1 MDGYTRQDIIKKLE
15 ANRTIKDKFQT
26 EEQFTNWCN
35 RNLTYIK
42 QDKKINPI
50 WMVEMKSINQDWKD
64 KEYYSPQDANTMHQ
78 ELLKAYDEYEINIE
92 TLVHTKN
99 IKEALNKLNITLVNP
114 SARISTVS
122 KELKVKAVKRGYYRM
137 EDANKILDKIKET
150 YRGNKEE
157 TDEDRAIEEIKKVY
171 KERDDFKIE
180 CAKLK
185 AENEKLKEQLV
196 EQQETITR
204 QQGTIAKLE
213 NKHTSNKL
221 IDMILGRN
229 RGEVV

>member
-15 ANRTIKDKFQT
+15 ANRTIGNKFQT
-26 EEQFTNWCN
+26 EEQFINWCN

-50 WMVEMKSINQDWKD
+50 WTVEMKSINQDWKD
-64 KEYYSPQDANTMHQ
+64 KEYYSLQDANTMYQ

-157 TDEDRAIEEIKKVY
+157 TDEDKAIEETKNIDEEVLISVNNIFERLKNRLINQDNEIK
-171 KERDDFKIE
+171 
-180 CAKLK
+180 
-185 AENEKLKEQLV
+185 QLV
-196 EQQETITR
+196 EQHKKDEQKIKEQYEI
-204 QQGTIAKLE
+204 I
-213 NKHTSNKL
+213 NKF
-221 IDMILGRN
+221 IELG
-229 RGEVV
+229 GELVWHF

>member
-15 ANRTIKDKFQT
+15 ANRTIGNKFQT
-26 EEQFTNWCN
+26 EEQFINWCN

-50 WMVEMKSINQDWKD
+50 WTVEMKSINQDWKD
-64 KEYYSPQDANTMHQ
+64 KEYYSLQDANTMYQ

-157 TDEDRAIEEIKKVY
+157 TDEDKAIEETKNIDEEVLISVNNIFERLKNRLINQDNEIK
-171 KERDDFKIE
+171 
-180 CAKLK
+180 
-185 AENEKLKEQLV
+185 QLV
-196 EQQETITR
+196 EQHKKDEQKIKEQYEI
-204 QQGTIAKLE
+204 I
-213 NKHTSNKL
+213 NKF
-221 IDMILGRN
+221 IELG
-229 RGEVV
+229 GELV